1 MSVHKKNDQLDT
13 ENYRPQV
20 CRPPLTK
27 TLKSFLLI
35 KSQLSDYLTAYRKR
49 HSCKTALLTL
59 TENWKNALDDGERV
73 GLLSTDM
80 SKALDCL
87 KNHLLLGI
95 LEGYSLK
102 QAV

>member
-49 HSCKTALLTL
+49 HSCETALLTL
-59 TENWKNALDDGERV
+59 TEKWKNALDDDD
-73 GLLSTDM
+73 DM